1 MKVLYAIQGTG
12 NGHISRARDV
22 VPALIR
28 QGVDLDL
35 LVSGTQADIRL
46 PYPIKYR
53 FEGLSFIF
61 GKKGGVD
68 LWRTYLQSNTARF
81 QKEMKQVP
89 VNDYDLIINDFEP
102 VSAWACKLKDK
113 PCVSFSHQAAVL
125 SSYAPKPKNNDL
137 MGKLILK
144 KYAPTTL
151 QYGLHF
157 KAYEENM
164 YTPIIRH
171 DIRGAKT
178 KMGEHYTVYL
188 PAYSD
193 DKLLAILS
201 EVKGVKWDI
210 FSKHNK
216 RALHTG
222 NLRIRPITNEAF
234 IDSMAGSKGILCG
247 AGFEAPAEALF
258 LRKKLMVIPM
268 KGQYEQQCNMAALSQ
283 MGVPV
288 LKSLKRKY
296 LVALRDWIETDAYVE
311 ADYPDITDHIVD
323 RLLQETILV

>member
-35 LVSGTQADIRL
+35 LVSGTQADIQL

-53 FEGLSFIF
+53 FDGLSFIF

-68 LWRTYLQSNTARF
+68 MWRTYLQSNTVRF

-89 VNDYDLIINDFEP
+89 VNYYDLIINDFEP

-113 PCVSFSHQAAVL
+113 PCISFSHQAAVL
-125 SSYAPKPKNNDL
+125 SSNAPKPKNNDL

-157 KAYEENM
+157 KAYDENM

-171 DIRGAKT
+171 DIRAAKT
-178 KMGEHYTVYL
+178 EMGEHYTVYL

-201 EVKGVKWDI
+201 NVKGVKWDV

-216 RALHTG
+216 RELKNG

-234 IDSMAGSKGILCG
+234 ISSMAASKGILCG

-258 LRKKLMVIPM
+258 MGKKLMVIPM
-268 KGQYEQQCNMAALSQ
+268 KGQYEQQCNMAALKQ

-288 LKSLKRKY
+288 LKSLKRKH
-296 LVALRDWIETDAYVE
+296 LGALLAWIDTETHVE
-311 ADYPDITDHIVD
+311 VDYPDITDHIVD
-323 RLLQETILV
+323 RLLQETILA